1 MAPFP
6 VNVTSL
12 FGQYGGYLVF
22 LAIGFFFG
30 YALEIAGFGKS
41 DKLAAQF
48 YFKDLTV
55 LKVMFTAIIVAMLG
69 VFLTSAL
76 GLLDYSLVWVNPTYL
91 WPGIVGGLIMGV
103 GFIVGGFCPG
113 TSLVAVAT
121 AKLDGIFFALGVL
134 FGIFTFGETVENF
147 NSFFYSSYMGRFTLM
162 DWLGIPTGVVVLI
175 VVLMALFMFWGG
187 EKLEAKFG
195 GADLSKAPQM
205 RVVAAGALVVL
216 AVAVL
221 LIGQPT
227 SSDKWEALSSEKG
240 PALMDER
247 AYQIHPAELL
257 SLVHNNDIKLFM
269 LDLRSESD
277 YNLFHIKDAENYTY
291 AQLEN
296 LAGTLRL
303 EPSNAVFV
311 VMSNDEHT
319 STDTWKMLVAQN
331 LHNVYILEGGIN
343 YWLDVFDSGGAHDAK
358 LVIHTG
364 ETMLHEFS
372 AALGAQHPAANP
384 HPELLDEIE
393 FTPKVKLELKKGPSG
408 GGCG

>member
-6 VNVTSL
+6 VNVTGL

-41 DKLAAQF
+41 SKLAGQF

-55 LKVMFTAIIVAMLG
+55 LKVMFTAIIVAMVG

-103 GFIVGGFCPG
+103 GFILGGFCPG

-121 AKLDGIFFALGVL
+121 AKIDGIFFALGVL
-134 FGIFTFGETVENF
+134 FGIFTFGETVERF

-175 VVLMALFMFWGG
+175 VVLMALFMFWGA

-195 GADLSKAPQM
+195 GADLSKAPKK
-205 RVVAAGALVVL
+205 RIYAAGALVIV

-227 SSDKWEALSSEKG
+227 SSDKWDALSSDKG
-240 PALMDER
+240 PALVDER

-257 SLVHNNDIKLFM
+257 SLVHNDDIKLYM
-269 LDLRSESD
+269 LDLRSEAD

-291 AQLEN
+291 TQLEN
-296 LAGTLRL
+296 MVGTLRL

-311 VMSNDEHT
+311 VMSNNEET

-343 YWLDVFDSGGAHDAK
+343 YWLDVFDSGSGHDAK
-358 LVIHTG
+358 LVMHTG
-364 ETMLHEFS
+364 EELIHDFD

-384 HPELLDEIE
+384 DPELLEEIE
-393 FTPKVKLELKKGPSG
+393 YTPKVKLELKKGPSG